1 MINTLYPKDN
11 ILWVRANFG
20 WSILSNRKQALYN
33 EAWQKQNQN
42 KPKNNTIH
50 KSLQLN
56 HFFNVKEEIDESQVD
71 ESQID
76 ES

>member
-1 MINTLYPKDN
+1 
-11 ILWVRANFG
+11 
-20 WSILSNRKQALYN
+20 LYN

-42 KPKNNTIH
+42 KPKNNTIQ